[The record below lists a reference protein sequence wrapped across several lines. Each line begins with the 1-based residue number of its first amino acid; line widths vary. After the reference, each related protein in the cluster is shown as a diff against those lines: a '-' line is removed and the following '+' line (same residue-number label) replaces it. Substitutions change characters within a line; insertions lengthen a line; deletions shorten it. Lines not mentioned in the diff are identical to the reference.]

1 MSKSVLYSANTASQ
15 TTTAAGTVINFGTV
29 VRRYGCNAELSGGNA
44 VVKGSG
50 YYGVDISITF
60 TASGAG
66 TAVIQLLKDGTAV
79 TGATASIT
87 TAESTTYT
95 VYIPSVVRNVCCCES
110 AISVVISGVAGAVTN
125 AAIVVQKL

>member
-15 TTTAAGTVINFGTV
+15 ATTAAGTTINFGTI

-50 YYGVDISITF
+50 YFDVNVNITF

-66 TAVIQLLKDGTAV
+66 TAVVQVLKDGTAV

-87 TAESTTYT
+87 TAESTAYT
-95 VYIPSVVRNVCCCES
+95 VNIPCVVRNTCPCES
-110 AISVVISGVAGAVTN
+110 VLTVLISGVATTVSN
-125 AAIVVQKL
+125 AAVAVQKL